1 MVKKD
6 DIISKK
12 TLADI
17 RKLVKLI
24 DESES
29 QLNIVLL
36 QIERLK

>member
-12 TLADI
+12 ALADI